1 MNEASETRGHLSR
14 PRAAG
19 LGLLAGVL
27 NGLIVLGGGVLITP
41 LLFVTGVRPQIAI
54 GTSLAA
60 LTMLSCIGFS
70 AHLLLD
76 GIALGLVP
84 IVAAVLG
91 GAVGSMIGSKILAR
105 LTPPWMLM
113 LFAIVRV
120 PVAVRLIDQGLGT
133 ALLGTVIPSG
143 APLRPM
149 RLSVCSLES
158 SPAASVAVVA
168 DSSCSW
174 ASCWPAKD
182 GPSPRMPGTAAAR
195 RRDVRRRRRR
205 RRARWPSEA
214 CPPLRRR
221 VCPDPP
227 ALRRSPS
234 W

>member
-1 MNEASETRGHLSR
+1 
-14 PRAAG
+14 
-19 LGLLAGVL
+19 LLAGVL

-41 LLFVTGVRPQIAI
+41 LLFVTGVRPQIAV

-76 GIALGLVP
+76 SIALGLVP

-91 GAVGSMIGSKILAR
+91 GAVRSMIGSKILAR

-143 APLRPM
+143 APLRAYAAFGVFAGI
-149 RLSVCSLES
+149 LSGIFGVGGGGFFMFIGIMLARKGWAVGKNAGNGGS
-158 SPAASVAVVA
+158 ASA
-168 DSSCSW
+168 
-174 ASCWPAKD
+174 
-182 GPSPRMPGTAAAR
+182 
-195 RRDVRRRRRR
+195 
-205 RRARWPSEA
+205 
-214 CPPLRRR
+214 
-221 VCPDPP
+221 
-227 ALRRSPS
+227 
-234 W
+234 